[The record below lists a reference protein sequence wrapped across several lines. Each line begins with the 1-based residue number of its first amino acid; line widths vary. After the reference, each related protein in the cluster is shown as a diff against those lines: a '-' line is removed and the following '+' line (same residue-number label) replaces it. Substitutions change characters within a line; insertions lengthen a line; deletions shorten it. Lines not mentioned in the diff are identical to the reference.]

1 MVSNGHDI
9 PWALRS
15 VAYDLVRLWETLGD
29 PMRSSEAEKLRKPAW
44 VLVWR
49 EGEQPVFGL
58 LPAAEGLAL
67 ANMQQ
72 GSTFGD
78 VCAALLN
85 NGDAAA
91 APDTAGTMLRNW
103 LELGLV
109 QRIFS
114 LRHSTSKCHA

>member
-78 VCAALLN
+78 
-85 NGDAAA
+85 AA